1 MPAQAREWQ
10 EIADM
15 AAPSSGQ
22 HLTRGAEQKRLVLQ
36 DKDSLASGKAQRL
49 CIFRKVPFT
58 SLAQTYSKIGL
69 FNCVSMDTALN
80 EYPKMLEDF
89 NV

>member
-22 HLTRGAEQKRLVLQ
+22 HLTRGAERKLLVLQ
-36 DKDSLASGKAQRL
+36 DKDWLASGKAERL
-49 CIFRKVPFT
+49 CIFRKAPFT
-58 SLAQTYSKIGL
+58 SLAQTYSKDRPL
-69 FNCVSMDTALN
+69 
-80 EYPKMLEDF
+80 
-89 NV
+89 